1 MNRTKNKNIQ
11 IYTGD
16 GIEIG
21 REVKNLN
28 HICCRCGL
36 GHKIKID
43 WKKDSVIFKFKGLRN
58 AV

>member
-1 MNRTKNKNIQ
+1 MSRTKNKNIQ

-28 HICCRCGL
+28 HICCGCGL

-43 WKKDSVIFKFKGLRN
+43 WKKDSVILKFKGLIK
-58 AV
+58 